1 MTDSDVQSAYS
12 ARADEYVSV
21 LGSIEAM
28 HEPDR
33 QLIFR
38 WASQLSGRIVDAGC
52 GPGHWT
58 DFLSKLGSDV
68 EGVDLVPAFIDQA
81 QARFPNVPFRVAPFD
96 GLDLPAGRVA
106 GILAWYSVIHLDP
119 GRVPVVLEEFA
130 HSLEPDG
137 SLLLGFFEGA
147 RLEQFPHAVTA
158 AYFWPGRGDDSAPR
172 ECGVRGGGN
181 PHARGSEQ
189 AATRRDHGSTSRGR
203 CRLNSRSVGDRHTEG
218 PKPAALS
225 VCAPIIG
232 A

>member
-1 MTDSDVQSAYS
+1 MTDSDVQSAYF
-12 ARADEYVSV
+12 ARADEYVSA

-68 EGVDLVPAFIDQA
+68 EGVDLVPTFIDQA
-81 QARFPNVPFRVAPFD
+81 RARFPKVPFRVAPFG

-119 GRVPVVLEEFA
+119 GRVPVVLEEFVR
-130 HSLEPDG
+130 SLEPDG

-147 RLEQFPHAVTA
+147 RLEQFPHTVTST
-158 AYFWPGRGDDSAPR
+158 YFWPIEKMTRLLENAGFVVTEIHTRVDPNR
-172 ECGVRGGGN
+172 R
-181 PHARGSEQ
+181 PHAAIIARRV
-189 AATRRDHGSTSRGR
+189 AANAAPT
-203 CRLNSRSVGDRHTEG
+203 
-218 PKPAALS
+218 PAR
-225 VCAPIIG
+225 
-232 A
+232 

>member
-106 GILAWYSVIHLDP
+106 GILAWCSVIHLDP

-130 HSLEPDG
+130 RSLEPDG

-158 AYFWPGRGDDSAPR
+158 AYFWPVEEMTRLLENAGFVVEEIHTRVDPNR
-172 ECGVRGGGN
+172 R
-181 PHARGSEQ
+181 PHAAIMARRV
-189 AATRRDHGSTSRGR
+189 AAHAAST
-203 CRLNSRSVGDRHTEG
+203 
-218 PKPAALS
+218 PAR
-225 VCAPIIG
+225 
-232 A
+232 